1 VNLTREK
8 KNRMRVLVVEDIAD
22 VGEAIVASLERMG
35 HRVDWERDGRSADE
49 LARVQTY
56 DLLVLDVML
65 PHLDGFSILRRLRE
79 RKDRTPVL
87 VLTARSQIED
97 RVSALDLGA
106 DDYLVKP
113 FDFRELE
120 ARVRALLRRQTGSA
134 TNVVRCGLLTIDR
147 AGRVAELDGRP
158 LDLTRRE
165 LTLLEILATRPGRV
179 FPKDE
184 LIDQLFGLDDEPSEN
199 AVEQHMARLRRKI
212 AGAGVEIRTLRGL
225 GYQMVTD

>member
-1 VNLTREK
+1 
-8 KNRMRVLVVEDIAD
+8 MRVLVVEDIAD

-134 TNVVRCGLLTIDR
+134 TNLVRCGLLTIDR

-165 LTLLEILATRPGRV
+165 LALLEILATRPGRV

-225 GYQMVTD
+225 GYQMVTA

>member
-1 VNLTREK
+1 
-8 KNRMRVLVVEDIAD
+8 MRVLVVEDIAD

-35 HRVDWERDGRSADE
+35 HRVDWERDGRSADD
-49 LARVQTY
+49 LARAQTY

-120 ARVRALLRRQTGSA
+120 ARVRALLRRQTGST
-134 TNVVRCGLLTIDR
+134 TNILRCGLLTIDR
-147 AGRVAELDGRP
+147 AGRVATLDEKP

-165 LTLLEILATRPGRV
+165 LTLLELLAARPGRV

-199 AVEQHMARLRRKI
+199 AVEQHMTRLRRKI

-225 GYQMVTD
+225 GYQMVMV

>member
-1 VNLTREK
+1 
-8 KNRMRVLVVEDIAD
+8 MRVLVVEDIAD

-199 AVEQHMARLRRKI
+199 AVEQHMARLRRKL

>member
-1 VNLTREK
+1 
-8 KNRMRVLVVEDIAD
+8 MRVLVVEDIAD

-212 AGAGVEIRTLRGL
+212 TGAGVEIRTLRGL

>member
-1 VNLTREK
+1 
-8 KNRMRVLVVEDIAD
+8 MRVLVVEDIAD